1 MNLIVL
7 GLSLL
12 TNLTGFS
19 SGLNYETTFDYLADA
34 LS

>member
-7 GLSLL
+7 DLSLL
-12 TNLTGFS
+12 TNLTGLS
-19 SGLNYETTFDYLADA
+19 SGLNYETTFDYLVDV